1 MVVLKRA
8 VFAMLCVFAACKPD
22 LGARESQIVGPRLLA
37 MRATPAEVGTGETV
51 TYDALLVDQNGELST
66 ALDYAYCTLR
76 NPLDDPNTVAQGC
89 VAASGDGIVEI
100 GASVSVNA
108 TMPDDACQNFG
119 PEVPPSK
126 PGQPQ
131 GRPVDPDPTGGYYQP
146 LRLIF
151 GSEIDVGESRISCG
165 LNGGSQQD
173 NVTYNAQYHD
183 NTNPTVMDVTWDQ
196 GSVSQDPNAPTA
208 IPAGTSITLTASW
221 PVCPTSDTC
230 GDGVCGADESVTSC
244 PADCNGASANGCAG
258 AERYVNFD
266 ELNHV
271 IITSRETIRI
281 AWYATG
287 GSFASDGTGRE
298 GTDTA
303 TSSSNA
309 FTLPKTSGAIHA
321 WAVIHDDRGG
331 VGWRRFEIV
340 AQ

>member
-8 VFAMLCVFAACKPD
+8 AFLLVFVACKPD

-37 MRATPAEVGTGETV
+37 FRATPAEVGTGESV
-51 TYDALLVDQNGELST
+51 AYDALVVDTNGELGAT
-66 ALDYAYCTLR
+66 LDFAYCKLR
-76 NPLDDPNTVAQGC
+76 NPLDNPNTVAQGC
-89 VAASGDGIVEI
+89 IAQAGDGIFEI
-100 GASVSVNA
+100 GSSMTVSA

-151 GSEIDVGESRISCG
+151 GNEIDIGESRILCG
-165 LNGGSQQD
+165 LNGGSLQD
-173 NVTYNAQYHD
+173 NATYNAQYHD
-183 NTNPTVMDVTWDQ
+183 NTNPTLADVTWDQ
-196 GSVSQDPNAPTA
+196 GSVSQDPSAPTA
-208 IPAGTSITLTASW
+208 IGAGTTITLTASW
-221 PVCPTSDTC
+221 PTCPTSDTC

-244 PADCNGASANGCAG
+244 ASDCNQTSANGCAG
-258 AERYVNFD
+258 SERYVNFD
-266 ELNHV
+266 ELDHV

-281 AWYATG
+281 AWFATG

-309 FTLPKTSGAIHA
+309 FTLPKTPGPIHA

>member
-8 VFAMLCVFAACKPD
+8 FVVALVLACKPD

-37 MRATPAEVGTGETV
+37 LRATPAEVETGDAV
-51 TYDALLVDQNGELST
+51 TYDALVVGPNGELGT
-66 ALDYAYCTLR
+66 ALDYAYCDLR
-76 NPLDDPNTVAQGC
+76 NPLDNPNTVAEGC
-89 VAASGDGIVEI
+89 VATSGDGIVEI
-100 GASVSVNA
+100 GASTSVST
-108 TMPDDACQNFG
+108 TMPDDACANFG

-146 LRLIF
+146 LRIVL
-151 GSEIDVGESRISCG
+151 GGEIDVGESRILCG

-183 NTNPTVMDVTWDQ
+183 NTNPTVSDVAWDQ
-196 GSVSQDPNAPTA
+196 GSVSQDAGAPTA
-208 IPAGTSITLTASW
+208 IPAGASITLTASW
-221 PVCPTSDTC
+221 PACPTSDVC

-244 PADCNGASANGCAG
+244 AADCNGASANGCAG

-266 ELNHV
+266 EINHV

-281 AWYATG
+281 AWFATG
-287 GSFASDGTGRE
+287 GSFTSDGTGRE
-298 GTDTA
+298 GTDVT
-303 TSSSNA
+303 TSSSNT
-309 FTLPKTSGAIHA
+309 FTVPASRGAIHA

-331 VGWRRFEIV
+331 VGWRRFELV